1 MKKILKQSSYGLDI
15 GKTEQLLIRKRAD
28 NGVLHFSLVD
38 PHKTGLDQAEL
49 IGEEM
54 SSLGTD
60 AFLVG
65 GSLGVSPQ
73 SAYEVIEALKK
84 TGLPVII
91 FPGDLGN
98 LAPNAD
104 AILFLSLLNSSN
116 PYFIVGAQVQ
126 GALLIAKYN
135 LEAIPTAY
143 LIIGHG
149 GAAGF
154 MGHAR
159 PIPWEQYDIAAAYA
173 LAGYYMGMRF
183 TYLEAGSGAPRSISP
198 EMVARVKQIVNRGFL
213 IVGGGIRDDSSAKK
227 LADSGADAIVT
238 GTIIEK
244 DIEKAKRIIKALK
257 KTG

>member
-1 MKKILKQSSYGLDI
+1 MKQNRYGIDV
-15 GKTEQLLIRKRAD
+15 GKTEQFLIRKRMD

-38 PHKTGLDQAEL
+38 PHKTGLEQAEL
-49 IGEEM
+49 IGEEL

-73 SAYEVIEALKK
+73 SAYEVVKALKK

-91 FPGDLGN
+91 FPGDIGN

-104 AILFLSLLNSSN
+104 AVLFLSLLNSSN

-126 GALLIAKYN
+126 GALLIASYD

-143 LIIGHG
+143 LIVGHG

-154 MGHAR
+154 VGHAR
-159 PIPWEQYDIAAAYA
+159 PIPWEQHDIAAAYA

-198 EMVARVKQIVNRGFL
+198 EMVARVKRIVNKGFL
-213 IVGGGIRDDSSAKK
+213 IVGGGIKDDSLAKK
-227 LADSGADAIVT
+227 LAHSGADAIVT

-244 DIEKAKRIIKALK
+244 DVEKAKRIIKAI